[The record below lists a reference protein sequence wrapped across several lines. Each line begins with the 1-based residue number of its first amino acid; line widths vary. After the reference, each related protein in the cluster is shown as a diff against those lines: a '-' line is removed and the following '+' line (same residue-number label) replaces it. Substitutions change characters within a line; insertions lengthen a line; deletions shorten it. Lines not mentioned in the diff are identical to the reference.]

1 MWYNLSNVTSDAG
14 VDRPVVDD
22 VSTRRHAI
30 SANEVTSLSM
40 VLSTV
45 SAIQLCAGCA
55 VEFETRVTLG
65 SRDDPAGPGF
75 LAEVLDVGDQGYLVS
90 SEVLGGVVIV
100 YDSEGR
106 YQRELTREGEGP
118 GELSAP
124 PHFAIGTGGILMLEP
139 GNNRL
144 HLFSRELEF
153 IRTFQVPGAYRVG
166 PIQPD
171 PATDGWLVGYRGED
185 WAETGIL
192 LLDQEGNVVRSMQ
205 PGEGAAN
212 LRGWQAA
219 IRGTDGMIWTVS
231 LFGLVELY
239 DEDLAP
245 LGSIQL
251 ELPGM
256 EGWEAPRDGPVGW
269 PAQVTDIRL
278 APDGSGLWVFAMAP
292 EERFAAL
299 SVEELRDEIAANA
312 GAVEQIADAYVYWV
326 RLDPDGLTP
335 VGMDN
340 FDTLV
345 RPLGDGDLAFDLF
358 ETPDGNRRVRV
369 GRLSLTRTAP
379 NTPDS

>member
-1 MWYNLSNVTSDAG
+1 M
-14 VDRPVVDD
+14 
-22 VSTRRHAI
+22 
-30 SANEVTSLSM
+30 SM

-55 VEFETRVTLG
+55 LEFETRVTLG
-65 SRDDPAGPGF
+65 ARDDPAGPGF
-75 LAEVLDVGDQGYLVS
+75 FAEVLDAGDQGYLVS
-90 SEVLGGVVIV
+90 SEILGGVVLV

-118 GELSAP
+118 GELIAP
-124 PHFAIGTGGILMLEP
+124 PRFAIGTGGILMFEP

-144 HLFSRELEF
+144 HLFARDLEF
-153 IRTFQVPGAYRVG
+153 IRTFQVPGALRVG

-171 PATDGWLVGYRGED
+171 PATGGWLVGYLGED
-185 WAETGIL
+185 SFGIL
-192 LLDQEGNVVRSMQ
+192 LLDQEGNVARSMQ
-205 PGEGAAN
+205 PGAGAAN

-219 IRGTDGMIWTVS
+219 IRATDGMIWTAS

-269 PAQVTDIRL
+269 PAQVNDIRL
-278 APDGSGLWVFAMAP
+278 APDGSGLWIFAVAP
-292 EERFAAL
+292 EERLAEL
-299 SVEELRDEIAANA
+299 SVDELRDEFMANA
-312 GAVEQIADAYVYWV
+312 GPMEQVVDAYIYWV
-326 RLDPDGLTP
+326 RLDPGGLTV

-345 RPLGDGDLAFDLF
+345 RPLGDEDLAFDLF
-358 ETPDGNRRVRV
+358 ETPDGNRRARV
-369 GRLSLTRTAP
+369 GRLRLTRTAP
-379 NTPDS
+379 DTPDS